1 MTDIWPDNARERAAM
16 AGQNILSV
24 NVWHLLSFN
33 VFSVRVGTE
42 LMVALPVSWLGTTT
56 DTTTT
61 TTSAMFKVP
70 VGPRTRTSWTTIV
83 TIHRNRHQPIVKVE
97 SVRVRGCRARHR
109 ARGHGGDDPGPAQHH
124 SPQSE
129 MFFFLVGAR
138 FNGQVPSYGDMMGPT
153 LTHVVTWDNNLGT
166 PIFKHHFKLNQEK
179 YLLIANSMSLAIK
192 SFSYFSSILSRQLN
206 TLYSDNKLVYWSK
219 DNKQHILEMTHKTF
233 WLTNIIR

>member
-1 MTDIWPDNARERAAM
+1 MSDTYSASM
-16 AGQNILSV
+16 FS
-24 NVWHLLSFN
+24 LL
-33 VFSVRVGTE
+33 GLE
-42 LMVALPVSWLGTTT
+42 LNWDHGSTACICLTRHHWLHHRLP
-56 DTTTT
+56 

-153 LTHVVTWDNNLGT
+153 LTHVVTWDNSSGT
-166 PIFKHHFKLNQEK
+166 AMNITLERSKPNSRKL
-179 YLLIANSMSLAIK
+179 S
-192 SFSYFSSILSRQLN
+192 
-206 TLYSDNKLVYWSK
+206 
-219 DNKQHILEMTHKTF
+219 
-233 WLTNIIR
+233 